1 MDDDQDFQNF
11 MVQFVLSLP
20 IDSTIGF
27 NPMARNWNSSKP
39 LRLIGEK
46 QIVNHSDEV
55 MFLKN
60 IKSKEANIKT
70 Y

>member
-1 MDDDQDFQNF
+1 
-11 MVQFVLSLP
+11 
-20 IDSTIGF
+20 
-27 NPMARNWNSSKP
+27 MARNWNSSKP

-55 MFLKN
+55 KFFKN